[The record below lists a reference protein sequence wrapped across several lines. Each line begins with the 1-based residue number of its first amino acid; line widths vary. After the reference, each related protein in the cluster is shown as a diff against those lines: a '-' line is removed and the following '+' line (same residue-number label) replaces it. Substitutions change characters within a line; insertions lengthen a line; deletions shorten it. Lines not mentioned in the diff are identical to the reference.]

1 MAKWRALNRIYEI
14 YTSDLSMKEVQKLIK
29 RDVPEVYDFYVRR
42 MKMPAGGRNT
52 IEKNFLFLRNLFI
65 EFLLK
70 MSPARRLFYSL
81 GLLFFIAGWFA
92 GLWNWAVLGFFM
104 VNLLIAFELADKLTA
119 KDELAVAREIQTALM
134 PKRAPEMSMFDI
146 ACYSEPARE
155 VGGDYYDFICP
166 ETQKDKMY
174 IVIGDIS
181 GKGMGAALYMVQVQ
195 AILKYLSNTCFSPR
209 AILSALNK
217 SLQNILKS
225 DSFFTVSM
233 AAVEKNKCEI
243 LLARAGHTPLIH
255 YRAGL
260 SKAENITPV
269 GLGVGLRDGGI
280 FDKVLEELVIPTGPG
295 DVLVFY
301 TDGLTEAM
309 DSRKNFF
316 GEESLKRIIEKYA
329 HLSAS
334 AIQENIIRELESFRD
349 SALPGDDMTIV
360 IMKRI
365 SELKPLNA
373 ENTDAV
379 I

>member
-14 YTSDLSMKEVQKLIK
+14 YTSDLSMKDVEKLIK
-29 RDVPEVYDFYVRR
+29 RDAPEVYDFYVRR
-42 MKMPAGGRNT
+42 MKMPEDSRNS
-52 IEKNFLFLRNLFI
+52 IERTFLFLRNLFI

-81 GLLFFIAGWFA
+81 ALVFFLVGLLG

-134 PKRAPEMSMFDI
+134 PRHAPENSMFDI

-166 ETQKDKMY
+166 ESQKDKMY

-195 AILKYLSNTCFSPR
+195 AILKYISNTCVSPK
-209 AILSALNK
+209 AILSELNK

-233 AAVEKNKCEI
+233 ASLEKDRCEI
-243 LLARAGHTPLIH
+243 SLSRAGHTPLIH
-255 YRAGL
+255 YRAG
-260 SKAENITPV
+260 KAENVTPV

-280 FDKVLEELVIPTGPG
+280 FDKVLEEMVITTEPG

-309 DSRKNFF
+309 DRNRNFF
-316 GEESLKRIIEKYA
+316 GEERLMKVIEKNA

-334 AIQENIIRELESFRD
+334 LIQENIIKELDRFRD
-349 SALPGDDMTIV
+349 STIPGDDTTLV
-360 IMKRI
+360 IMKR
-365 SELKPLNA
+365 SSSAGKSG
-373 ENTDAV
+373 AV
-379 I
+379 LI

>member
-1 MAKWRALNRIYEI
+1 
-14 YTSDLSMKEVQKLIK
+14 MKDVEKLIK
-29 RDVPEVYDFYVRR
+29 RDAPEVYDFYVRR
-42 MKMPAGGRNT
+42 MKKPENGRNSVERT
-52 IEKNFLFLRNLFI
+52 FLFLRNLFI

-81 GLLFFIAGWFA
+81 ALFFFLVGLLG

-134 PKRAPEMSMFDI
+134 PKNAPENSMFDI

-195 AILKYLSNTCFSPR
+195 AILKYLSNTFLSPK
-209 AILSALNK
+209 AILIALNK
-217 SLQNILKS
+217 SLQNILRS

-233 AAVEKNKCEI
+233 ASLEKDKCEI
-243 LLARAGHTPLIH
+243 ALSRAGHTPLIH
-255 YRAGL
+255 YKAGI

-280 FDKVLEELVIPTGPG
+280 FDKVLEEMVITTEPG

-309 DSRKNFF
+309 DKNRNFF
-316 GEESLKRIIEKYA
+316 GEEKLMGVIEKYA
-329 HLSAS
+329 HLSALL
-334 AIQENIIRELESFRD
+334 IQENIIKELELFRNN
-349 SALPGDDMTIV
+349 ALPGDDTTLV
-360 IMKRI
+360 IMKRL
-365 SELKPLNA
+365 SGLDNKKVLM
-373 ENTDAV
+373 
-379 I
+379 

>member
-14 YTSDLSMKEVQKLIK
+14 YTSDLSMKDVEKLIK
-29 RDVPEVYDFYVRR
+29 RDTPEVYDFYVRR
-42 MKMPAGGRNT
+42 MKMPENSRNS
-52 IEKNFLFLRNLFI
+52 IERSFLFLRNLFI

-81 GLLFFIAGWFA
+81 ALVFFIVGLLG

-119 KDELAVAREIQTALM
+119 KDELSVAREIQTALM
-134 PKRAPEMSMFDI
+134 PRHAPDNSMFDI

-166 ETQKDKMY
+166 ESQKDRMY

-195 AILKYLSNTCFSPR
+195 AILKYISNTCVSPK
-209 AILSALNK
+209 AILSELNK
-217 SLQNILKS
+217 SLQNILRS

-233 AAVEKNKCEI
+233 ASLEKGKCEI
-243 LLARAGHTPLIH
+243 SLSRAGHTPLIH
-255 YRAGL
+255 YRAG
-260 SKAENITPV
+260 SRKAENITPV

-280 FDKVLEELVIPTGPG
+280 FDRVLEEMVITTEPG

-309 DSRKNFF
+309 DRNRDFF
-316 GEESLKRIIEKYA
+316 GEERLMSIIEKNA

-334 AIQENIIRELESFRD
+334 LIQENIIKELEEFRNN
-349 SALPGDDMTIV
+349 ALPGDDTTLV
-360 IMKRI
+360 IMKRL
-365 SELKPLNA
+365 SAARDKAMLF
-373 ENTDAV
+373 
-379 I
+379 

>member
-14 YTSDLSMKEVQKLIK
+14 YTSDLSMKDVEKLIK
-29 RDVPEVYDFYVRR
+29 RDAPEVYDFYVRR
-42 MKMPAGGRNT
+42 MKKPENSRNSVERT
-52 IEKNFLFLRNLFI
+52 FLFLRNLFI

-81 GLLFFIAGWFA
+81 ALFFFLVGLLG

-134 PKRAPEMSMFDI
+134 PKNAPENSMFDI

-195 AILKYLSNTCFSPR
+195 AILKYLSNTFLSPK
-209 AILSALNK
+209 AILIALNK
-217 SLQNILKS
+217 SLQNILRS

-233 AAVEKNKCEI
+233 ASLEKDKCEI
-243 LLARAGHTPLIH
+243 ALSRAGHTPLIH
-255 YRAGL
+255 YKAGI

-280 FDKVLEELVIPTGPG
+280 FDKVLEEMVITTEPG

-309 DSRKNFF
+309 DKNRNFF
-316 GEESLKRIIEKYA
+316 GEEKLMGVIEKYA
-329 HLSAS
+329 HLSALL
-334 AIQENIIRELESFRD
+334 IQENIIKELELFRNN
-349 SALPGDDMTIV
+349 ALPGDDTTLV
-360 IMKRI
+360 IMKRL
-365 SELKPLNA
+365 SGLDNKKVLM
-373 ENTDAV
+373 
-379 I
+379 